1 MFIEANCIRI
11 LFVDVNTDKNDVG
24 MPGREI
30 PGRAGDD
37 DVRSRRG

>member
-30 PGRAGDD
+30 PGQAGDD
-37 DVRSRRG
+37 DVRSSRG